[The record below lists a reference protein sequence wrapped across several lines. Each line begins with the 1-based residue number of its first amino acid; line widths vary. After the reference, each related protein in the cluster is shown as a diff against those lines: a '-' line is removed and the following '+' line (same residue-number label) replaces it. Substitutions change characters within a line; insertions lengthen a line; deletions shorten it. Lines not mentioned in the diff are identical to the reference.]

1 MDKLLALRMLLEV
14 AETGGFS
21 KAAQRLGIATSSVT
35 RTMDALES
43 SLGAALL
50 TRTTRRVTLTD
61 AGTTYVEQ
69 VYKILDDQA

>member
-1 MDKLLALRMLLEV
+1 MDKLLALRTLLEV

-35 RTMDALES
+35 RTMDAPES

-50 TRTTRRVTLTD
+50 TRSSRRVTLAD
-61 AGTTYVEQ
+61 AGTANV
-69 VYKILDDQA
+69 